1 MGTGVAVPIDVLLL
15 NGSRVRED
23 TVRVPGVPAT
33 MFYMTTATQS
43 SGVSLSLAPTLLVAF
58 AVVVLVAGLIN
69 GVAGFGFATVGT
81 MALATAMEPAT
92 AVVVMIVPILTAN
105 LSYA

>member
-1 MGTGVAVPIDVLLL
+1 
-15 NGSRVRED
+15 
-23 TVRVPGVPAT
+23 

-58 AVVVLVAGLIN
+58 AVVVLIAGLIN
-69 GVAGFGFATVGT
+69 GVAGFGFAIVGT

-92 AVVVMIVPILTAN
+92 AVVVMIVPILAAN

>member
-1 MGTGVAVPIDVLLL
+1 
-15 NGSRVRED
+15 
-23 TVRVPGVPAT
+23 
-33 MFYMTTATQS
+33 MFYTTTATQS

-69 GVAGFGFATVGT
+69 GVAGFGFAIVGT

-92 AVVVMIVPILTAN
+92 AVVVMIVPILAAN